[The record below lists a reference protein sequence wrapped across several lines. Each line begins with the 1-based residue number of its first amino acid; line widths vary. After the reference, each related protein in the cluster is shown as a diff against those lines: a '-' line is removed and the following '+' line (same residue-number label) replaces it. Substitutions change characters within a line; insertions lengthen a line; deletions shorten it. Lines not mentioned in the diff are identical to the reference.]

1 MSRAPVLVVPELT
14 TPQATGW
21 PTHSGRSAEPPRAQN
36 RSRGAAARPG
46 RCRRFLR
53 RFHMQVRRVS
63 AKRRTPALS
72 CRTAPAT
79 PRWPRT
85 RQRWRATLPPRSS
98 VTRSTPR
105 ACRSSASRQ
114 CSRQCAE
121 SGPPRPS
128 CWRHSLPTPAA
139 WDAQLRA
146 EAAPRTPVG
155 RPGRRLDR
163 PSWRR
168 LPPPARDTRSPM
180 PRLPTRRSTH
190 TKDLMAAERTCT
202 EGGKAALCVTAK
214 GFEGAADGRV
224 TLIGD
229 VKRVSDK
236 EVDADGLRALYKA
249 KHPNAY
255 RPHVARSH
263 LGGAAAH
270 RPGPMKQALLAP
282 GCLTHPARAAE
293 QPSSRATQAHPGPPR
308 ATHCHPGPQS
318 GPRSRPRCRRERP
331 APPWAPTPAPLPL
344 TTQVLGRLWRL
355 HLLPHAQPQGRQ
367 LRRRL
372 RARRLHHAR
381 GLHRRRGRSDP
392 GLRGTLTLTRTLTVS
407 LALTLNPMLP
417 LALT

>member
-1 MSRAPVLVVPELT
+1 MPSILAAFPH
-14 TPQATGW
+14 A
-21 PTHSGRSAEPPRAQN
+21 
-36 RSRGAAARPG
+36 GAARLSQAEDARS
-46 RCRRFLR
+46 L
-53 RFHMQVRRVS
+53 VS
-63 AKRRTPALS
+63 YSTGY
-72 CRTAPAT
+72 
-79 PRWPRT
+79 
-85 RQRWRATLPPRSS
+85 ATLA
-98 VTRSTPR
+98 TN
-105 ACRSSASRQ
+105 SAALEGYPSAALVGYTLDAEGLPVF
-114 CSRQCAE
+114 CFSAMSRQCAE
-121 SGPPRPS
+121 SDPPRPS

-202 EGGKAALCVTAK
+202 EGGKAALCVTAE

-282 GCLTHPARAAE
+282 GCLTHAARTAE
-293 QPSSRATQAHPGPPR
+293 QPRHPGPHPGPPIATHCHPGPPR
-308 ATHCHPGPQS
+308 ATQGHPGPPRAPIKAAVPPRETRAPLGAESSAAAVDHTGS
-318 GPRSRPRCRRERP
+318 GPTLATSPTSACTASRPSTSSAASRAQAPSRPRTTSAPRSIRSRPSRHPNPNPDPNCNP
-331 APPWAPTPAPLPL
+331 SPNPKPNATPGPN
-344 TTQVLGRLWRL
+344 
-355 HLLPHAQPQGRQ
+355 
-367 LRRRL
+367 
-372 RARRLHHAR
+372 
-381 GLHRRRGRSDP
+381 
-392 GLRGTLTLTRTLTVS
+392 LTLTRSRPSRRPSWAT
-407 LALTLNPMLP
+407 
-417 LALT
+417 